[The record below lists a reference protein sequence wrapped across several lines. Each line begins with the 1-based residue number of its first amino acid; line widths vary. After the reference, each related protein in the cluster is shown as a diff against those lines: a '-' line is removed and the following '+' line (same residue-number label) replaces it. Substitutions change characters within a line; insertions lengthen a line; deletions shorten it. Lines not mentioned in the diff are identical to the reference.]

1 MANIFDQLEKAA
13 AEGGASEPFNFA
25 MDRVPS
31 VPEAAAGAAYM
42 GANYLAPETV
52 DYTKQLID
60 AAKEQYIE
68 PMRQQFNEMLP
79 TGVTMSGNPSLTN
92 PTLTPRLDLNAV
104 SPYVQGSAEATLGQQ
119 GLLGYNVNAQVPMG
133 GGFTG
138 VGNYGPQGGNVGIN
152 YAQGGLSANVSAPVS
167 ERTDSVK
174 NLLNN
179 ITAGFRY
186 TRNF

>member
-1 MANIFDQLEKAA
+1 MADYFKQVREA
-13 AEGGASEPFNFA
+13 AERGGASEPFNYA
-25 MDRVPS
+25 MDRLPS
-31 VPEAAAGAAYM
+31 MGEAGAGAV
-42 GANYLAPETV
+42 GGAANYLAPETV

-60 AAKEQYIE
+60 AAKEQYLE
-68 PMRQQFNEMLP
+68 PARQQFNEMLP
-79 TGVTMSGNPSLTN
+79 TGVTVSGSPSLTN

-174 NLLNN
+174 SLLNN

>member
-1 MANIFDQLEKAA
+1 MADYFKQVREA
-13 AEGGASEPFNFA
+13 AERGGASEPFNYA
-25 MDRVPS
+25 MDRLPS
-31 VPEAAAGAAYM
+31 MGEAAGGAAYM
-42 GANYLAPETV
+42 GTNYLAPETV

-60 AAKEQYIE
+60 AAKEQYLE
-68 PMRQQFNEMLP
+68 PARQQFNEMLP
-79 TGVTMSGNPSLTN
+79 TGVTVSGSPSLTD

-133 GGFTG
+133 SGFTG
-138 VGNYGPQGGNVGIN
+138 VGNYGPQGGNVGVN

-174 NLLNN
+174 SLLNN

-186 TRNF
+186 TGKF

>member
-1 MANIFDQLEKAA
+1 MPGLLDRIKQAA
-13 AEGGASEPFNFA
+13 AEGGASEPFNYA

-31 VPEAAAGAAYM
+31 MGEAGAGAV
-42 GANYLAPETV
+42 GGAANYLAPETV

-68 PMRQQFNEMLP
+68 PARQQFNEMLP
-79 TGVTMSGNPSLTN
+79 TGVTMSGSPSLTD

-104 SPYVQGSAEATLGQQ
+104 SPYVQGSAEATMGQQ

-133 GGFTG
+133 SGFTG
-138 VGNYGPQGGNVGIN
+138 VGNYGPQGGNVGVN

-174 NLLNN
+174 SLLNN

-186 TRNF
+186 TGNF

>member
-1 MANIFDQLEKAA
+1 MADYFKQAREA
-13 AEGGASEPFNFA
+13 AEKGGASEPFNYA
-25 MDRVPS
+25 MDRLPS
-31 VPEAAAGAAYM
+31 VPEAAGGAAYM

-68 PMRQQFNEMLP
+68 PARQQFNEMLP
-79 TGVTMSGNPSLTN
+79 TGVTVSGSPSLTN

-133 GGFTG
+133 SGFTG
-138 VGNYGPQGGNVGIN
+138 VGNYAPQGGNVGIN
-152 YAQGGLSANVSAPVS
+152 YAQGGLSANVSATVS
-167 ERTDSVK
+167 ERTDSVRR
-174 NLLNN
+174 LLSD
-179 ITAGFRY
+179 ITGGFRY

>member
-1 MANIFDQLEKAA
+1 MANIFDQLEQAA
-13 AEGGASEPFNFA
+13 AEGGASEPFNYA
-25 MDRVPS
+25 MDRAPL
-31 VPEAAAGAAYM
+31 AGAGAV
-42 GANYLAPETV
+42 GGAANYLAPETV

-68 PMRQQFNEMLP
+68 PARQQFNEMLP
-79 TGVTMSGNPSLTN
+79 TGVTVSGSPSLTN
-92 PTLTPRLDLNAV
+92 PTLTPRLDLNAI

-133 GGFTG
+133 NGFTG
-138 VGNYGPQGGNVGIN
+138 VGNYGPQGGNVGVN

-174 NLLNN
+174 SLLNN

>member
-1 MANIFDQLEKAA
+1 MPGLLDEIKQAA
-13 AEGGASEPFNFA
+13 AEGGASEPFNYA

-31 VPEAAAGAAYM
+31 MEEAAGGGAYM
-42 GANYLAPETV
+42 GAKYLAPETV
-52 DYTKQLID
+52 DYVKQLID

-68 PMRQQFNEMLP
+68 PARQQFNEMLP
-79 TGVTMSGNPSLTN
+79 TGVTMSGSPSLTD
-92 PTLTPRLDLNAV
+92 PTLTPRLDLSAV

-133 GGFTG
+133 NGFTG

-174 NLLNN
+174 SLLNN

-186 TRNF
+186 TGKF

>member
-1 MANIFDQLEKAA
+1 MANIFDQLEQAA
-13 AEGGASEPFNFA
+13 AEGGASEPFNYV
-25 MDRVPS
+25 MDRLPS
-31 VPEAAAGAAYM
+31 MEEAGAGAV
-42 GANYLAPETV
+42 GAAANYLAPETV

-60 AAKEQYIE
+60 AAKEQYID

-79 TGVTMSGNPSLTN
+79 TGVTMSGSPSLTD

-104 SPYVQGSAEATLGQQ
+104 SPYVQGSAEATMGQQ

-133 GGFTG
+133 NGFTG
-138 VGNYGPQGGNVGIN
+138 VGNYGPQGGNVGVN

-174 NLLNN
+174 SLLNN

-186 TRNF
+186 TEKF

>member
-1 MANIFDQLEKAA
+1 MANIFDQLEQLAA
-13 AEGGASEPFNFA
+13 TGGAS
-25 MDRVPS
+25 DS
-31 VPEAAAGAAYM
+31 AA
-42 GANYLAPETV
+42 TV
-52 DYTKQLID
+52 EQIIDATKQQPL
-60 AAKEQYIE
+60 E
-68 PMRQQFNEMLP
+68 PFNEMLP
-79 TGVTMSGNPSLTN
+79 TGVTMSVNPNL
-92 PTLTPRLDLNAV
+92 TLTPRLDLNTV

-138 VGNYGPQGGNVGIN
+138 VGNYGPQGGNVGVN
-152 YAQGGLSANVSAPVS
+152 YEQGGLSAGVSAPVS

-174 NLLNN
+174 SLLNN